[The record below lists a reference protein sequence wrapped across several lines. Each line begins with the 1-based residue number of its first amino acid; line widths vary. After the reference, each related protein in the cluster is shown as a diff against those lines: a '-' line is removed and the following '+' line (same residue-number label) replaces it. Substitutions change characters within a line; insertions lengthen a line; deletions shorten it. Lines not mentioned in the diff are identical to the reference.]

1 MVRRSRPR
9 ASASSTPPPTSSPR
23 SSPESQKQLST
34 PFIAATG
41 FKREWATLLHDSRG
55 CFGSCVRCAW
65 SARRDR
71 GQLPAKVS
79 HPRPTCSRN
88 QMSRAVESIFVS
100 SEHARLGVR
109 RPSSTVSLDRFVTV
123 LAGVS
128 TYLAILRVSGNFP
141 DDCLEPEELDHRR
154 RRPRPS
160 KVRKSEEL
168 LGRAQK

>member
-1 MVRRSRPR
+1 
-9 ASASSTPPPTSSPR
+9 
-23 SSPESQKQLST
+23 
-34 PFIAATG
+34 
-41 FKREWATLLHDSRG
+41 
-55 CFGSCVRCAW
+55 
-65 SARRDR
+65 
-71 GQLPAKVS
+71 
-79 HPRPTCSRN
+79 
-88 QMSRAVESIFVS
+88 MSRAVESIFVS

-128 TYLAILRVSGNFP
+128 TYLAILRVSANFP